1 MRPSQPWCPG
11 TQLNSPPAH
20 QHLQDLSPGTSS
32 TETAG
37 NWEAGFSRGLGFAAR
52 LAKSTQ
58 REPAVQLAFLLHPPT
73 SPGPA
78 TLRPAHTHT
87 RSPPDPA
94 VCYLGGES
102 ALGELA
108 GRIHMGYSQGIGLL
122 WVVLFFLFLHIP
134 TILGKLGPGMRT
146 PENQGQCNAKVFI
159 KPMSMLPSP
168 WKAISGFLRAL
179 QPCRVQPVAPIHK
192 DSVVFAAFTVNP
204 PSTMHLRESYRRHH
218 PPSPPGS
225 HDDHAV
231 PTRNSTRD
239 FPLPSNAEAV
249 GSTPS
254 WGAKI
259 PHASQPEHQTKT

>member
-1 MRPSQPWCPG
+1 M
-11 TQLNSPPAH
+11 
-20 QHLQDLSPGTSS
+20 
-32 TETAG
+32 
-37 NWEAGFSRGLGFAAR
+37 
-52 LAKSTQ
+52 
-58 REPAVQLAFLLHPPT
+58 QLAFLLHPPT

-78 TLRPAHTHT
+78 TLRPAHTHTHT